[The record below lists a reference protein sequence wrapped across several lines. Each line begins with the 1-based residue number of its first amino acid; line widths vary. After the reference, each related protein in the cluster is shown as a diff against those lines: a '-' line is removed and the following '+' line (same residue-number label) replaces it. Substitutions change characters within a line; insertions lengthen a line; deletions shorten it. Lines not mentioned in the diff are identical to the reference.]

1 MSHFSRFLSTFRSAH
16 PEFGPT
22 GRQKSHIF
30 SVFCLLLVSRALNL
44 DQPVDKNRTFPP
56 FFVYRPSRFKEGYGQ
71 NSDFWNLPVKVSS
84 RLRAKRRFLKFSRK
98 CLPDFKGSVKP
109 RGFKA
114 LISAQALY
122 FLEASC
128 KTRSHIQMKIS
139 RTTKS
144 DRVALKAHA
153 NYLNARPNELRCSKE
168 AADYE
173 FRIRT
178 MD

>member
-16 PEFGPT
+16 PEFGPA
-22 GRQKSHIF
+22 GRQKSDIPP
-30 SVFCLLLVSRALNL
+30 VFCL
-44 DQPVDKNRTFPP
+44 
-56 FFVYRPSRFKEGYGQ
+56 PSLEIQR
-71 NSDFWNLPVKVSS
+71 V
-84 RLRAKRRFLKFSRK
+84 LRAKRRFLKFSRK

>member
-1 MSHFSRFLSTFRSAH
+1 MSHSPRFLSTFRTAH

-22 GRQKSHIF
+22 GRQKSHIVP
-30 SVFCLLLVSRALNL
+30 VFCLLLVSRALNL

-71 NSDFWNLPVKVSS
+71 NSDFWNLPVKTRL
-84 RLRAKRRFLKFSRK
+84 RLRAKQRFLKSARKSLPYLKNFTKSRK
-98 CLPDFKGSVKP
+98 
-109 RGFKA
+109 FKA

>member
-22 GRQKSHIF
+22 GRQKSDIPP
-30 SVFCLLLVSRALNL
+30 VFCL
-44 DQPVDKNRTFPP
+44 
-56 FFVYRPSRFKEGYGQ
+56 PSLEIQRG
-71 NSDFWNLPVKVSS
+71 
-84 RLRAKRRFLKFSRK
+84 LRAKRRFLKFSRK
-98 CLPDFKGSVKP
+98 CLPDFKDSVKP

-153 NYLNARPNELRCSKE
+153 NYLNERPNELRCSKE

-173 FRIRT
+173 FKIRT
-178 MD
+178 IDSRNNI

>member
-1 MSHFSRFLSTFRSAH
+1 MSHFSRFLSTCRSAH

-22 GRQKSHIF
+22 GRQKSDNPP
-30 SVFCLLLVSRALNL
+30 VFCLPSLEIQRGLRAK
-44 DQPVDKNRTFPP
+44 QR
-56 FFVYRPSRFKEGYGQ
+56 FFKSARKRSALGYGQ
-71 NSDFWNLPVKVSS
+71 NVDFWNFPVNACRTS
-84 RLRAKRRFLKFSRK
+84 RVLLNQEASRRWFLHRH
-98 CLPDFKGSVKP
+98 C
-109 RGFKA
+109 
-114 LISAQALY
+114 I

-128 KTRSHIQMKIS
+128 KSRSHIQMKIS

>member
-16 PEFGPT
+16 PKFGPA
-22 GRQKSHIF
+22 GRQKSDIPP
-30 SVFCLLLVSRALNL
+30 VFCL
-44 DQPVDKNRTFPP
+44 
-56 FFVYRPSRFKEGYGQ
+56 PSLEIQRG
-71 NSDFWNLPVKVSS
+71 
-84 RLRAKRRFLKFSRK
+84 LRAKQRFLKSARKSLPYLKNFTKSRK
-98 CLPDFKGSVKP
+98 
-109 RGFKA
+109 FKA

-153 NYLNARPNELRCSKE
+153 NYPNARPNELRCSKE

-173 FRIRT
+173 FRTRT
-178 MD
+178 IDSRNNI

>member
-30 SVFCLLLVSRALNL
+30 PVFCL
-44 DQPVDKNRTFPP
+44 
-56 FFVYRPSRFKEGYGQ
+56 PSLEIQRG
-71 NSDFWNLPVKVSS
+71 
-84 RLRAKRRFLKFSRK
+84 LRAKRRFLKFSRK

-144 DRVALKAHA
+144 DRVALKSHA
-153 NYLNARPNELRCSKE
+153 NYPNARPNELRCSKE